1 MLSKDVFQRNF
12 VGACSAKGIPVN
24 ADAVRFLYEMVKDQ
38 FDDAE
43 FEAITKDVFLS
54 ENFYGKMP
62 DISLWTSRKSKSE
75 KKEKE
80 YAFLNARQDF
90 QDKVMEIV
98 YTDYVPSNW
107 QKEFR
112 KSLTPS
118 EAATMGALGDVSDLW
133 ASCRKNG
140 QYDGE
145 KAEYLIRRIQA
156 EFERHY
162 NPNAD
167 SMLMIEEKP
176 NSEMADKVAALL
188 EGLFKGG

>member
-80 YAFLNARQDF
+80 HAFLQARQKF
-90 QDKVMEIV
+90 QDTVREIC
-98 YTDYVPSNW
+98 YSDHGLSNW
-107 QKEFR
+107 KEEFR
-112 KSLTPS
+112 QSLTPS
-118 EAATMGALGDVSDLW
+118 EAATMGGLGDISDLW
-133 ASCRKNG
+133 ASCHKYG

-145 KAEYLIRRIQA
+145 KAEYLIRRIQN
-156 EFERHY
+156 EFEKHY
-162 NPNAD
+162 SAEAD
-167 SMLMIEEKP
+167 SRLMIAETKDG
-176 NSEMADKVAALL
+176 EMADKINNLL
-188 EGLFKGG
+188 ENLFK

>member
-1 MLSKDVFQRNF
+1 MLSKECFKNNF
-12 VGACSAKGIPVN
+12 VGCCAAKGIKV
-24 ADAVRFLYEMVKDQ
+24 DEMSQRFVYEAIKDQ
-38 FDDAE
+38 FDDAA

-75 KKEKE
+75 KKADESAYLK
-80 YAFLNARQDF
+80 ARQDF
-90 QDKVMEIV
+90 QDKVMEICFS
-98 YTDYVPSNW
+98 DYVPQRW
-107 QKEFR
+107 KDEFR
-112 KSLTPS
+112 NGLTPS
-118 EAATMGALGDVSDLW
+118 ESATMAALGDIGVLW
-133 ASCRKNG
+133 SSCRKNG

-167 SMLMIEEKP
+167 SRLAIEDKP
-176 NSEMADKVAALL
+176 NSEIADQVAALL
-188 EGLFKGG
+188 KSIF

>member
-38 FDDAE
+38 FGDAE
-43 FEAITKDVFLS
+43 FEAITQDVFLN

-62 DISLWTSRKSKSE
+62 DISLWTQRKSKATQKQSE
-75 KKEKE
+75 N
-80 YAFLNARQDF
+80 AFLKARQDF
-90 QDKVMEIV
+90 QDKVMEICFSE
-98 YTDYVPSNW
+98 YVPSNW
-107 QKEFR
+107 KEEFR

-118 EAATMGALGDVSDLW
+118 EAATMGGLGDISDLW
-133 ASCRKNG
+133 ASCRKYG

-167 SMLMIEEKP
+167 SRLMIEDKP
-176 NSEMADKVAALL
+176 NSEMAQKIENLL
-188 EGLFKGG
+188 GSMFQ

>member
-1 MLSKDVFQRNF
+1 MLSKEVFQKNF

-75 KKEKE
+75 KKGKE
-80 YAFLNARQDF
+80 SAYLKARQDF

-98 YTDYVPSNW
+98 YTDYVPSSW
-107 QKEFR
+107 KDEFR
-112 KSLTPS
+112 KSLTAS
-118 EAATMGALGDVSDLW
+118 ESATMAALGGISELW
-133 ASCRKNG
+133 SSVRQNG
-140 QYDGE
+140 VYDGQ
-145 KAEYLIRRIQA
+145 KAEYLIRRIQN
-156 EFERHY
+156 EFEKHY
-162 NPNAD
+162 SAEAD
-167 SMLMIEEKP
+167 SRLMIAETKDG
-176 NSEMADKVAALL
+176 EMADKINNLL
-188 EGLFKGG
+188 ENLFK

>member
-80 YAFLNARQDF
+80 SAFLKARQDF
-90 QDKVMEIV
+90 QDKVMEIC
-98 YTDYVPSNW
+98 YSDYVLSTW
-107 QKEFR
+107 KDEFR

-118 EAATMGALGDVSDLW
+118 EAATMGALGDISDLW
-133 ASCRKNG
+133 VSCRKNG

-145 KAEYLIRRIQA
+145 KAEYLIRRIQS
-156 EFERHY
+156 EFERQY

-167 SMLMIEEKP
+167 SLLMIEEKP
-176 NSEMADKVAALL
+176 NTEMADKVAALL
-188 EGLFKGG
+188 ESIF

>member
-1 MLSKDVFQRNF
+1 MLSKECFKNNF
-12 VGACSAKGIPVN
+12 VGCCAAKGIKI
-24 ADAVRFLYEMVKDQ
+24 DEMSQKFVYGAIKDQ

-43 FEAITKDVFLS
+43 FEAITKEVFLS

-75 KKEKE
+75 KKDKE
-80 YAFLNARQDF
+80 TAYLKARQDF
-90 QDKVMEIV
+90 QDKVMEICFS
-98 YTDYVPSNW
+98 DYVPASW
-107 QKEFR
+107 KEEFR

-118 EAATMGALGDVSDLW
+118 EVATMGALGDVSDLW

-145 KAEYLIRRIQA
+145 KAEYLIRRLQN

-167 SMLMIEEKP
+167 SRLLIEEQP
-176 NSEMADKVAALL
+176 NSEMADKISALL
-188 EGLFKGG
+188 ENIF

>member
-1 MLSKDVFQRNF
+1 MLSKDVFQINF

-80 YAFLNARQDF
+80 HAFLQARRNF
-90 QDKVMEIV
+90 QDKVMEICFSN
-98 YTDYVPSNW
+98 YVPSSW
-107 QKEFR
+107 KEEFR

-118 EAATMGALGDVSDLW
+118 ESATMGALGDVSDLW
-133 ASCRKNG
+133 AACRKNG

-145 KAEYLIRRIQA
+145 KAEYLIRRIQK
-156 EFERHY
+156 EFEKHY
-162 NPNAD
+162 SAEAD
-167 SMLMIEEKP
+167 SRLMIAETKDG
-176 NSEMADKVAALL
+176 EMADKINILL
-188 EGLFKGG
+188 ENLFK